1 MNFGPLVNN
10 VFNKCKSSL
19 RHTESC
25 VAGTV
30 FLGTVFEADKWSPYE
45 EINPKC
51 KVLDTATVEDID
63 RIFFNLCKKDE
74 YNEVLNFYSEI
85 LGLNYQ
91 TWGDKENPDII
102 IFDTGNGL
110 IEIFT
115 NKDDDAECG
124 IICHLALV
132 TDDIDKT
139 VADVKSA
146 GYEVFVE
153 PKDITVPFNAKIAFC
168 FGPLGEQVE
177 FFEQK

>member
-1 MNFGPLVNN
+1 MQIFRFGPLVNN

-74 YNEVLNFYSEI
+74 YNEVLNWQ
-85 LGLNYQ
+85 YQ
-91 TWGDKENPDII
+91 FINENGYFMEANKHLQEWLCMIDG
-102 IFDTGNGL
+102 GNNTF
-110 IEIFT
+110 I
-115 NKDDDAECG
+115 
-124 IICHLALV
+124 
-132 TDDIDKT
+132 
-139 VADVKSA
+139 
-146 GYEVFVE
+146 
-153 PKDITVPFNAKIAFC
+153 
-168 FGPLGEQVE
+168 
-177 FFEQK
+177 

>member
-1 MNFGPLVNN
+1 MSKYQNFFRVNLDYKN
-10 VFNKCKSSL
+10 QKEFVMIKGIHHVSMKCTK
-19 RHTESC
+19 
-25 VAGTV
+25 G
-30 FLGTVFEADKWSPYE
+30 KQ
-45 EINPKC
+45 
-51 KVLDTATVEDID
+51 
-63 RIFFNLCKKDE
+63 

-124 IICHLALV
+124 IIRHLALV

-177 FFEQK
+177 FFEQKKK

>member
-1 MNFGPLVNN
+1 MIKGIHHVSM
-10 VFNKCKSSL
+10 KCTK
-19 RHTESC
+19 
-25 VAGTV
+25 G
-30 FLGTVFEADKWSPYE
+30 KQ
-45 EINPKC
+45 
-51 KVLDTATVEDID
+51 
-63 RIFFNLCKKDE
+63 

-124 IICHLALV
+124 IIRHLALV

-168 FGPLGEQVE
+168 VGPLGEQVE